1 MAIESKI
8 SALIEAYQR
17 LSRANRSFIE
27 HGCSTD
33 AFRNLVEQRDLV
45 KEDLSILT
53 QQLVAAMAKRFPD
66 HPFTC
71 SSMAEAVRTLSV
83 LTPELEDSCNR
94 LRSALKELLDSDHEV
109 EKTISTLKEEI
120 KVELGRIRQG
130 SKGLKGYRQV
140 ESLGSCFIN
149 KIK

>member
-1 MAIESKI
+1 MAIESRI

-33 AFRNLVEQRDLV
+33 AFRNLIEQRDLV
-45 KEDLSILT
+45 LEDLTLLSQELI
-53 QQLVAAMAKRFPD
+53 AAMLQRYPD
-66 HPFTC
+66 HPFAC
-71 SSMAEAVRTLSV
+71 SNMAEAVRTLSV
-83 LTPELEDSCNR
+83 LTPELEGSCNK
-94 LRSALKELLDSDHEV
+94 LRNALKEVVDTDLEV
-109 EKTISTLKEEI
+109 EKNISTLKDEI
-120 KVELGRIRQG
+120 KLELGRIRQG